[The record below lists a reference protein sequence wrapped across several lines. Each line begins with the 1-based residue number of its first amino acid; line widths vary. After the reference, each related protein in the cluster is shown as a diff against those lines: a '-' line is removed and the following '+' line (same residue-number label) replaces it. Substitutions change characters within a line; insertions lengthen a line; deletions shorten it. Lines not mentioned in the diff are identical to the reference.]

1 MTGSEL
7 EKDRFMKKTK
17 YILGALMMFLWSLPC
32 LVFAG
37 YQEGRDAFDRMDY
50 PTALKE
56 FKELAGQNDP
66 LGQYGLGVMYD
77 LGGGV
82 PQSSNEAAKWYRL
95 AAEQGNADAQNNL
108 GAMYEAGE
116 GLPQDSKEA
125 IKWYRR
131 AAEGGNFDAPN
142 NLGAMYLSGVGVPRD
157 YVRAHMWFD
166 LAMRKMDRA
175 AEKNMRFIMK
185 RMSPDQIAEARKL
198 ANDWMKIYENRAN
211 KNRWNRLR

>member
-1 MTGSEL
+1 
-7 EKDRFMKKTK
+7 MKSTK
-17 YILGALMMFLWSLPC
+17 HILGVLTIFLWSLPC
-32 LVFAG
+32 LVSAG

-56 FKELAGQNDP
+56 FKELADQNDA

-82 PQSSNEAAKWYRL
+82 PQSSEEAAKWYRL

-108 GAMYEAGE
+108 GAMYESGE

-125 IKWYRR
+125 VKWYRR

-142 NLGAMYLSGVGVPRD
+142 NLGAMYLTGIGVPRD

-166 LAMRKMDRA
+166 LALLRKDRA
-175 AEKNMRFIMK
+175 AAKNMSFVMK
-185 RMSPDQIAEARKL
+185 KMSQDQIAEARKL
-198 ANDWMKIYENRAN
+198 AKDWMEIYENRAYQS
-211 KNRWNRLR
+211 RWKRLR